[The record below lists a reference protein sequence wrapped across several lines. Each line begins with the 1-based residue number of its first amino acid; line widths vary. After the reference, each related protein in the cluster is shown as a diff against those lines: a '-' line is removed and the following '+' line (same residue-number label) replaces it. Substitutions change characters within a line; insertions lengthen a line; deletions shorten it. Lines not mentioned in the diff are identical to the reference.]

1 MSPAPIPLPPA
12 ARALI
17 VALARH
23 AAAMDHERDFDTHEP
38 IQFQPGIYE
47 FRLGREYD
55 PYAELA
61 RNAAD

>member
-23 AAAMDHERDFDTHEP
+23 AAAMDHERDTGQNTDRKPQE
-38 IQFQPGIYE
+38 
-47 FRLGREYD
+47 
-55 PYAELA
+55 AK
-61 RNAAD
+61 AA